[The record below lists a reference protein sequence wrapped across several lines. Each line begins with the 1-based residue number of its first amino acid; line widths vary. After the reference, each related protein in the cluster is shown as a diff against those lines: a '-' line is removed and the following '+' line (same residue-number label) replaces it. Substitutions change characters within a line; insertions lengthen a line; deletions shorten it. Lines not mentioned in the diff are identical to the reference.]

1 MPRRQYDAHAAHRV
15 SRLSVGFTEGG
26 TSSYLERAMILW
38 PRLDRTRLRRAANDP
53 VRIAAIVVRRTSQ
66 PFEVILAMLTHQTV
80 ALSRSEQVEPDPPS
94 EEAAPVRLRIVRLDG
109 SATMDGRRSAAGST
123 SQEKRTER
131 RAATR

>member
-1 MPRRQYDAHAAHRV
+1 MRRRQYAAQAPHRL
-15 SRLSVGFTEGG
+15 SRLSVGFTEAG

-66 PFEVILAMLTHQTV
+66 PFDVVLAMLTHQTV
-80 ALSRSEQVEPDPPS
+80 ALSGSEQVELNSPS
-94 EEAAPVRLRIVRLDG
+94 AEAAPVRLHIVGLDE
-109 SATMDGRRSAAGST
+109 SAAMEGRRPAAGST
-123 SQEKRTER
+123 SHEKRPER